1 MTVPDEVAAAA
12 LSIVDRLRV
21 AELSCRDRYVNPHR
35 ESASLPVVCELAE
48 TVAALAVLVAEL
60 TTEDTKETT

>member
-1 MTVPDEVAAAA
+1 MTGPEEVAAVA

-35 ESASLPVVCELAE
+35 ESASLPVVRELAE
-48 TVAALAVLVAEL
+48 TLAALAVLVAEL
-60 TTEDTKETT
+60 TAEETA